1 MMIIKP
7 QQNIHSNKHDDNQ
20 TTTKHSFKHKHDDNQ
35 TTTKHSLK
43 HKHDDNQTTTKHS
56 LKTNMMIIKPRQN
69 IH

>member
-7 QQNIHSNKHDDNQ
+7 QQNIHSKHKHDDNQ

-43 HKHDDNQTTTKHS
+43 HKHDDNQTTTKIPQ
-56 LKTNMMIIKPRQN
+56 T
-69 IH
+69 

>member
-1 MMIIKP
+1 MMILKP

-43 HKHDDNQTTTKHS
+43 Q
-56 LKTNMMIIKPRQN
+56 NMMIIKPRQN
-69 IH
+69 IQ